1 MPILI
6 FAILKVLTHHPNEE
20 VIILK
25 KMEGKI
31 AIVTG
36 AAMGN
41 GKGIAEVLAKHGA
54 TTILLDVSKQVHDTA
69 KELTERGFETM
80 ALEVDVTNNEDVKA
94 GIDKVIEKYERIDAL
109 INNAGVVRL
118 ANFEDM
124 DDETRDFHFNINING
139 VWNVTKAV
147 LPHMKKAKQGRIVN
161 LSSVTGTMVADPG
174 ETAYATTKAAILG
187 FTKSLAREVAPDNI
201 TVNAILPGYVLTP
214 MAEQMAKE
222 TNPDNPQ
229 EVIDGIA
236 SGVPLGRLG
245 KIEEVGELAAF
256 LASDESSYITG
267 TQIVIDGGSTL
278 PETVSVGS

>member
-1 MPILI
+1 M
-6 FAILKVLTHHPNEE
+6 
-20 VIILK
+20 K